1 MDQLK
6 SVLPISSSCSLFHCE
21 SCQLGKHTRSSYPSR
36 QQKQSDVPL
45 ELGHSDVW
53 GPCRVA
59 SICGFR
65 YFVSFID
72 DFSRMTWV
80 YLIKDRTQVIDVI
93 KKNQ

>member
-1 MDQLK
+1 MDRLK
-6 SVLPISSSCSLFHCE
+6 SVLLVSLSCSPFHCE

-59 SICGFR
+59 SGFR
-65 YFVSFID
+65 YFIVFID
-72 DFSRMTWV
+72 DFSQMTWV
-80 YLIKDRTQVIDVI
+80 YLMKDRTQVIDFI
-93 KKNQ
+93 YFFQ